1 MVSDEYKLVPGSKF
15 KYHITHPL
23 GVNQKACNKT

>member
-23 GVNQKACNKT
+23 GVNQKGM